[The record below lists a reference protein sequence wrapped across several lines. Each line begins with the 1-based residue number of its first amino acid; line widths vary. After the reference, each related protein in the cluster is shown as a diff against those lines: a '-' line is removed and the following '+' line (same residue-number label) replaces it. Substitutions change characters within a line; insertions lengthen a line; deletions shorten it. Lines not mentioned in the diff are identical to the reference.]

1 MVESSD
7 LVVPRDPRRKNEHND
22 AFKPLVTIEKSDTN
36 YVKELEEPRKAAEPE
51 IQTNLIEKDLSSD
64 LSHSEDT
71 NIEEPYEPSDPIVA
85 VEVRD
90 PRKRN
95 RSGEDHPKLEEK
107 KNPAIG
113 DKFNENQL
121 QLEES
126 KGPRKT
132 LNQTSDPK
140 PKKSHRKSTDSKK
153 DTLDETRRAIEEM
166 MKGNFVPD
174 VPLDAETTT
183 VANENTDLPLVE
195 EEKRQDDR
203 HELTSEGNN
212 LSNAPTIPKIPDI
225 SAITAQL
232 ESQVSDPNSFWDS
245 IKQAKQ
251 NIEELSKQDD
261 DKNSNVGGEVQK
273 EQKSGRWSSNS
284 RSRSSSRNRSKRMR
298 SRSRSSSR
306 KRSRR
311 SRSRDKKRSYSRERR
326 GKRSRS
332 RDNYSRRDRRSDSR
346 SRRRDRSRSRDRH
359 QRRSRSRSSR
369 RQRSNSRD
377 NRRNSVRYDSTKYG
391 RRDHSNERQS
401 ERHYSQQ
408 MSRSLSKEQDLFA
421 RREDLD
427 NRSEN
432 REYSTPQHEDRAVYD
447 TNNSSRKVDR
457 HRRTSGDMLMFT
469 NQENPHFNEPPPLAI
484 PKSLPPPLA
493 SLNIPPPEFGSSKD
507 ILSPN
512 MRTSN
517 SESDAQS
524 EMNAMFNSRG
534 RPPPSHPLMQVQA
547 LAGGGGGAGLPI
559 PAHLQGPPP
568 RSPGGPLRSPHLQGP
583 GPGFGTPKQ
592 VTFAI

>member
-1 MVESSD
+1 
-7 LVVPRDPRRKNEHND
+7 
-22 AFKPLVTIEKSDTN
+22 
-36 YVKELEEPRKAAEPE
+36 
-51 IQTNLIEKDLSSD
+51 
-64 LSHSEDT
+64 
-71 NIEEPYEPSDPIVA
+71 
-85 VEVRD
+85 
-90 PRKRN
+90 
-95 RSGEDHPKLEEK
+95 
-107 KNPAIG
+107 
-113 DKFNENQL
+113 
-121 QLEES
+121 
-126 KGPRKT
+126 
-132 LNQTSDPK
+132 
-140 PKKSHRKSTDSKK
+140 
-153 DTLDETRRAIEEM
+153 
-166 MKGNFVPD
+166 
-174 VPLDAETTT
+174 
-183 VANENTDLPLVE
+183 
-195 EEKRQDDR
+195 
-203 HELTSEGNN
+203 
-212 LSNAPTIPKIPDI
+212 
-225 SAITAQL
+225 
-232 ESQVSDPNSFWDS
+232 
-245 IKQAKQ
+245 
-251 NIEELSKQDD
+251 
-261 DKNSNVGGEVQK
+261 
-273 EQKSGRWSSNS
+273 
-284 RSRSSSRNRSKRMR
+284 
-298 SRSRSSSR
+298 
-306 KRSRR
+306 
-311 SRSRDKKRSYSRERR
+311 
-326 GKRSRS
+326 
-332 RDNYSRRDRRSDSR
+332 
-346 SRRRDRSRSRDRH
+346 
-359 QRRSRSRSSR
+359 
-369 RQRSNSRD
+369 
-377 NRRNSVRYDSTKYG
+377 
-391 RRDHSNERQS
+391 
-401 ERHYSQQ
+401 

-547 LAGGGGGAGLPI
+547 LAAAGGGAGLPI